1 MAEVRKREK
10 VEKYRLEDIDV
21 KKNKKEPSKKKVT
34 KSKPKKDNSSKS
46 KKSLWAKFRIFCNGV
61 GDETKKVHWTSKSDM
76 FKYSVATICFIVF
89 CSLFFYL
96 IDVLFALV
104 QSLFS

>member
-1 MAEVRKREK
+1 MAEVRKKEK
-10 VEKYRLEDIDV
+10 IEKYQLEDINI
-21 KKNKKEPSKKKVT
+21 KKNEKKPNKKNSTKQ
-34 KSKPKKDNSSKS
+34 KSKSISNK

-61 GDETKKVHWTSKSDM
+61 GEETKRVHWTSKSDM
-76 FKYSVATICFIVF
+76 FKYSIATICFIVF

-104 QSLFS
+104 QALFS

>member
-1 MAEVRKREK
+1 MAEVRKKEK
-10 VEKYRLEDIDV
+10 IEKYQLEDINI
-21 KKNKKEPSKKKVT
+21 KKNEKKPNKKNNA
-34 KSKPKKDNSSKS
+34 KPKCKS
-46 KKSLWAKFRIFCNGV
+46 VSNNKKSLWAKFRIFCNGV
-61 GDETKKVHWTSKSDM
+61 GEETKRVHWTSKSDM
-76 FKYSVATICFIVF
+76 FKYSIATICFIVF